1 MMINALTG
9 QAIAAEDLYQEAS
22 DLQAK
27 LADVPAKDLV
37 MRVNQIQRIH
47 GQALALSRIESEFSS
62 IETWGREQE
71 DWTPERVLLT
81 KFNVLSRLALS
92 SPDDTWS
99 GRDNDARRTESDGAR
114 EILQDVLQD
123 LRTQEFRLYRKD
135 DEDE

>member
-47 GQALALSRIESEFSS
+47 GQALALSRIKAEFSD
-62 IETWGREQE
+62 IEAWGREQE
-71 DWTPERVLLT
+71 NWSDERVLLV
-81 KFNVLSRLALS
+81 KFSVLSRWALS
-92 SPDDTWS
+92 NPDDTWS
-99 GRDNDARRTESDGAR
+99 GRDNDARRVQSDGER
-114 EILQDVLQD
+114 EILRDVLNSLLAD
-123 LRTQEFRLYRKD
+123 LNNLYRGESK
-135 DEDE
+135 